1 MLGCHQAARLF
12 DIPVLSVHGAGFIAH
27 GIRNTHIELRQRA
40 KGIVQGFWRL
50 YTDDFYDIRMPVPP
64 VAEQHAIMDRLNI
77 DLSGINTAISRL
89 DREIDFLREYRTRLV
104 ADVVT
109 GKLDVRAAAARLPQV
124 AEPVDNEPDVLV
136 EDEEAED
143 LNEIEH

>member
-1 MLGCHQAARLF
+1 M
-12 DIPVLSVHGAGFIAH
+12 
-27 GIRNTHIELRQRA
+27 
-40 KGIVQGFWRL
+40 QGFWRL